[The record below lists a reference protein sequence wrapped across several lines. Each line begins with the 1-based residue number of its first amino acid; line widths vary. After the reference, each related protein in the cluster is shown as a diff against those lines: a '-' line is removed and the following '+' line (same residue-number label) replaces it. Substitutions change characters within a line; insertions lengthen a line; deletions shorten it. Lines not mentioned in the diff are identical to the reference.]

1 MNKKEIKQWIVDKI
15 EHYTPYRPITDSLE
29 MKEVRMVLAKL
40 LELMDADRIMNAE
53 VKTK

>member
-15 EHYTPYRPITDSLE
+15 VHYTPYRPITDSPE

-40 LELMDADRIMNAE
+40 LELVEAN
-53 VKTK
+53 K